1 MGLRR
6 PSSLTIRQDSRR
18 IHSLLRQAQDGE
30 RSRTIQYR
38 ATPQNQS
45 SRGTSPFQK
54 GAIFIP
60 FILVI
65 TVLGLLILLA
75 VQVTE
80 LIRYFKASG

>member
-6 PSSLTIRQDSRR
+6 PSSLTI
-18 IHSLLRQAQDGE
+18 
-30 RSRTIQYR
+30 
-38 ATPQNQS
+38 
-45 SRGTSPFQK
+45 RGTSPFQK